1 LYFYANNKSD
11 DRKYLLSYDPKEER
25 INAYSH
31 GIGAVLALIAS
42 ILLIIKGQ
50 HCL

>member
-1 LYFYANNKSD
+1 MQTINLMTVNT
-11 DRKYLLSYDPKEER
+11 LLSYDPKEER

-42 ILLIIKGQ
+42 ILLIINNE
-50 HCL
+50 